1 MRLSPLL
8 MGFVLLAPGV
18 VRAQETFTRQVILV
32 PMFQGKD
39 RRLADAV
46 GDAVRSRVGR
56 GLRKNEATMVDEGR
70 VGLILT
76 KAGIEKA
83 TTDTFHIYTLAREV
97 RADEIVEGEAVRVS
111 PTKVQASGRIS
122 LTRDRKLIQPLV
134 PVEAPNADSAGALL
148 ASQVLASRRQMNPLR
163 RCENALREGEHARAV
178 QEARAGIA
186 AVPDGVMVRTCLVS
200 AMLANGAPANELLA
214 QAREVLKRHPDSWWG
229 MDGAARAHDALGQR
243 AEAAAMWLRLV
254 ATDTTDVVLGR
265 RIATAL
271 LQGGNATH
279 AVPLTARLVELAPDD
294 TEILRLQWQALAATS
309 AWEGAVR
316 VGTRLYV
323 EDPTS
328 RNDSAFVWRYALA
341 QRAFGDTLRAMA
353 VAADGAARFP
363 KDSRLYLL
371 YADLVRTDG
380 RVAVARGVE
389 RFPEVA
395 ELRLLRAQELRTAGK
410 TAEAVTELQL
420 ATALDSSLGQ
430 GHLALAQ
437 AHAELGALDSALVEA
452 HRAVA
457 SGAER
462 AAVVQF
468 VLARGNAVYRAAN
481 ATRQRADFQRALS
494 FLSYADS
501 LQSTA
506 QSQFLLGATALAI
519 SQQAATEAPE
529 AKACDLSRL
538 ASGLLPLAREKITS
552 GARVAP
558 DASRQYLDYLDQLEP
573 VIARQLEVLCAPGA
587 GDR

>member
-1 MRLSPLL
+1 MRWRT
-8 MGFVLLAPGV
+8 LLAGAVLTCPGLA
-18 VRAQETFTRQVILV
+18 RGQESFTRQVILV

-39 RRLADAV
+39 RRLADAA
-46 GDAVRSRVGR
+46 GDAVRARIGR
-56 GLRKNEATMVDEGR
+56 GVRKTEATVVDEGR
-70 VGLILT
+70 IGIILSRASIDRST
-76 KAGIEKA
+76 S
-83 TTDTFHIYTLAREV
+83 DTFHIRSLAREV
-97 RADEIVEGEAVRVS
+97 RADEIIEGEIQRIS
-111 PTKVQASGRIS
+111 PTRVRAWGRIS
-122 LTRDRKLIQPLV
+122 LTRDRRLIQPLAA
-134 PVEAPNADSAGALL
+134 VEAPNADSAGALL
-148 ASQVLASRRQMNPLR
+148 AAGALALRRQMNPLR
-163 RCENALREGEHARAV
+163 RCENALREGAPERAV
-178 QEARAGIA
+178 QDARAGVA

-214 QAREVLKRHPDSWWG
+214 QAREVLRRHPESWWG
-229 MDGAARAHDALGQR
+229 MDGAAKAHDALGQR

-254 ATDTTDVVLGR
+254 ATDTTDLLLGR
-265 RIATAL
+265 RVATAL
-271 LQGGNATH
+271 LHGGNAAH

-309 AWEGAVR
+309 AWEGAVK

-328 RNDSAFVWRYALA
+328 RDDSAFVWRYALA

-410 TAEAVTELQL
+410 TAEAVSELQL
-420 ATALDSSLGQ
+420 ATTLDSSLGQ

-437 AHAELGALDSALVEA
+437 AHAELGALDSALAEA

-457 SGAER
+457 SGADR
-462 AAVVQF
+462 SAVVQF

-481 ATRQRADFQRALS
+481 ATRQRADFQRAFG

-501 LQSTA
+501 LQSTP

-529 AKACDLSRL
+529 TKACDLSRL

-552 GARVAP
+552 GARIAP

-573 VIARQLEVLCAPGA
+573 VVARQLEVLCAPGPLA
-587 GDR
+587 R

>member
-1 MRLSPLL
+1 MLPGALL
-8 MGFVLLAPGV
+8 G
-18 VRAQETFTRQVILV
+18 QESFTRQVILV
-32 PMFQGKD
+32 PLFQGKD

-46 GDAVRSRVGR
+46 ADAVRSRVGR
-56 GLRKNEATMVDEGR
+56 GVRRAEATVVDEGR
-70 VGLILT
+70 VATILT
-76 KAGIEKA
+76 RASIDRT
-83 TTDTFHIYTLAREV
+83 TTDTFHIRTLAREV
-97 RADEIVEGEAVRVS
+97 RADEIVEGEALRLS
-111 PTKVQASGRIS
+111 PTRVRAWGRIS
-122 LTRDRKLIQPLV
+122 LTRDRRMIQPL
-134 PVEAPNADSAGALL
+134 PSVEAPNADSAGSLL
-148 ASQVLASRRQMNPLR
+148 AAQVLAHRRQMTALR
-163 RCENALREGEHARAV
+163 RCENALREGENQRAV
-178 QEARAGIA
+178 TDARAGVTA
-186 AVPDGVMVRTCLVS
+186 FPDGVMVRTCLVS

-214 QAREVLKRHPDSWWG
+214 QAREVLARHPESWWG
-229 MDGAARAHDALGQR
+229 MDGAAKAHDALGQR

-254 ATDTTDVVLGR
+254 ATDTADVILGR
-265 RIATAL
+265 RVATAL
-271 LQGGNATH
+271 LRGGNAAH
-279 AVPLTARLVELAPDD
+279 AVPLTARLVALAPDD

-316 VGTRLYV
+316 VGTRLYE
-323 EDPTS
+323 EDPVS
-328 RNDSAFVWRYALA
+328 RDDSAFVWRHALA

-363 KDSRLYLL
+363 KDPKLYLL
-371 YADLVRTDG
+371 YADLVRTDS
-380 RVAVARGVE
+380 RIAVARGVL

-410 TAEAVTELQL
+410 TAEAVSELQL
-420 ATALDSSLGQ
+420 ATTLDSSLGQ

-452 HRAVA
+452 HRAIT
-457 SGAER
+457 SGADR
-462 AAVVQF
+462 SAVVQF

-481 ATRQRADFQRALS
+481 ATKQRADFQRAFG
-494 FLSYADS
+494 FLAYADS

-519 SQQAATEAPE
+519 SQQAASEAPE

-573 VIARQLEVLCAPGA
+573 VVARQLEVLCAPGA
-587 GDR
+587 GV